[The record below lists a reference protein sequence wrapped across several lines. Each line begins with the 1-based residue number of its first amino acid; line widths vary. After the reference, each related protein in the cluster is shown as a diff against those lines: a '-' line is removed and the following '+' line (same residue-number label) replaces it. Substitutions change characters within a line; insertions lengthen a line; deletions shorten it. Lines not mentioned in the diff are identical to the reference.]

1 VTTTYSIADTCNDWP
16 KLPPLDDWQDTC
28 TTLHMWMQVIGK
40 IRLMLSPDINHCW
53 GSTLYVTTRG
63 LTTSP
68 IPYGILTF
76 AIDLDFIAHTLRITT
91 SRGIDRSFALEP
103 MSVAAFYRKI
113 MEALGELGI
122 TVRIFTRPVEVEVAI
137 PFEKDDEHASYD
149 ANAAFLFWCALV
161 HADRVFKDFRARFI
175 GKVSPVHFF
184 WGAFDLAVTRFSG
197 RTAPKHPGGAPNV
210 ATRVME
216 EAYSHEVSS
225 AGFWPGTGLGEAAFY
240 AYAYPS
246 PAGFDSYPVQ
256 PKEAYFHNKFGE
268 FILPYEAVRTAE
280 DPAQALLL
288 FLQTTYD
295 AAATLAAWDRGALE
309 RKITQS

>member
-1 VTTTYSIADTCNDWP
+1 
-16 KLPPLDDWQDTC
+16 
-28 TTLHMWMQVIGK
+28 MWTQVIGK
-40 IRLMLSPDINHCW
+40 IRLTLSPDINHCW

-68 IPYGILTF
+68 IPYGMLTF

-91 SRGIDRSFALEP
+91 SRGTDRSFALEP
-103 MSVAAFYRKI
+103 MSVAAFYRKT

-122 TVRIFTRPVEVEVAI
+122 TVKIFTRPVEVEVAI
-137 PFEKDDEHASYD
+137 PFEKDDQHASYD
-149 ANAAFLFWCALV
+149 ANAVSRFWHALV

-210 ATRVME
+210 AARVTE

-225 AGFWPGTGLGEAAFY
+225 AGFWPGHRFGRGRLLCLCV
-240 AYAYPS
+240 S
-246 PAGFDSYPVQ
+246 QSRGF
-256 PKEAYFHNKFGE
+256 
-268 FILPYEAVRTAE
+268 R
-280 DPAQALLL
+280 
-288 FLQTTYD
+288 
-295 AAATLAAWDRGALE
+295 
-309 RKITQS
+309 